1 MKRFRPRRP
10 SAAIV
15 IAVIALVAAIGGT
28 AIAGSPFV
36 TKTKF
41 KKFKQKTNSS
51 LATTVKGPV
60 NYATASFTNPA
71 GASTDVAANC
81 PAGTVPTGGG
91 IKVENDA
98 TQRVNDSHPT
108 TAGWAGTVISTAAT
122 SHTAQITAICASAGS
137 TGTRPSS

>member
-41 KKFKQKTNSS
+41 KKFKQKTNSQQS
-51 LATTVKGPV
+51 EWLLELVGQV
-60 NYATASFTNPA
+60 L
-71 GASTDVAANC
+71 V
-81 PAGTVPTGGG
+81 
-91 IKVENDA
+91 
-98 TQRVNDSHPT
+98 Q
-108 TAGWAGTVISTAAT
+108 
-122 SHTAQITAICASAGS
+122 
-137 TGTRPSS
+137 